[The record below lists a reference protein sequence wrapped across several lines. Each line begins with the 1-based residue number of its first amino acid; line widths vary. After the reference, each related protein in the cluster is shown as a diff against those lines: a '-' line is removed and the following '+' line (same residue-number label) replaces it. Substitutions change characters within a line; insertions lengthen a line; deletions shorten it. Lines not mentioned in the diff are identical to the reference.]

1 LTLINSKI
9 HFILLAGG
17 DSLRFSSNSNKL
29 LAKFKNKNLIIHNI
43 EFLKELKFKKITL
56 VINNTKNADISNFI
70 DLEIIKGGKTRSE
83 SVKNALDKSKIRS
96 KYVLIHDVARPLNSK
111 KLINNIIKNLIE
123 KKYDCVVPYSKCTD
137 TIVVNHKN
145 LDRENIKL
153 IKTPQGFI
161 KKKIIYL
168 HNKYNK
174 KKLTD
179 DSQLFRYDNEN
190 YKIKYLLQ
198 NEINI
203 KITYKDELNS
213 LNKLISNNNILVGI
227 GYDIHKTIM
236 TNKNNLIRIGGV
248 NIKSKIKV
256 ISHSDGDVVLHA
268 ITDSILG
275 ALSQRD
281 IGTYFPNT
289 KRNLN
294 RNSIDFLNY
303 ALKKMTSK
311 KMMINNID
319 IMIVSEKPK
328 INPHFDKIINS
339 MSKLLKT
346 DKNNLTI
353 KATTNEK
360 SGLIG
365 RGNFIACWS
374 NVSLKVI

>member
-1 LTLINSKI
+1 MTLINSKI

-29 LAKFKNKNLIIHNI
+29 LAKFKNKNLLIHNI

-123 KKYDCVVPYSKCTD
+123 KKYDCVVPYCKCTD

-145 LDRENIKL
+145 IDRENIKL

-179 DSQLFRYDNEN
+179 DSQLFRYDNKN

-203 KITYKDELNS
+203 KITYRDELNS
-213 LNKLISNNNILVGI
+213 LNKLISNNILVGI
-227 GYDIHKTIM
+227 GYDIHKTII

-346 DKNNLTI
+346 DMNNLTI

>member
-17 DSLRFSSNSNKL
+17 DSLRFSSNTNKL
-29 LAKFKNKNLIIHNI
+29 LAKFKNKNLLTHNI
-43 EFLKELKFKKITL
+43 DFLKELKFKKITV
-56 VINNTKNADISNFI
+56 VINTIKKANISNFE

-83 SVKNALDKSKIRS
+83 SVKNALNKSKFKS
-96 KYVLIHDVARPLNSK
+96 KYVLIHDAARPLNSQK
-111 KLINNIIKNLIE
+111 IINNIIKNLIE
-123 KKYDCVVPYSKCTD
+123 KQYDCVVPFSRCSD
-137 TIVVNHKN
+137 TVVVNHEN
-145 LDRENIKL
+145 LDRGKIKL

-161 KKKIIYL
+161 KNKIIYL
-168 HNKYNK
+168 HKRNNKN
-174 KKLTD
+174 KLTD
-179 DSQLFRYDNEN
+179 DSQLFRNERNN

-198 NEINI
+198 NEINF

-213 LNKLISNNNILVGI
+213 LNKLIRNNFLAGI
-227 GYDIHKTIM
+227 GYDIHKTKKTI
-236 TNKNNLIRIGGV
+236 KNNFVKLGGV
-248 NIKSKIKV
+248 KIKSKIKV

-303 ALKKMTSK
+303 ALKKMTLR
-311 KMMINNID
+311 KMLINNID
-319 IMIVSEKPK
+319 IMIVSEEPK
-328 INPHFDKIINS
+328 INPHFEIIIS
-339 MSKLLKT
+339 SLSKLLKT
-346 DKNNLTI
+346 DKKNITI

-365 RGNFIACWS
+365 SGDFIACWS
-374 NVSLKVI
+374 SVSLRAN

>member
-29 LAKFKNKNLIIHNI
+29 LAKFKNKNLLVHNI

-83 SVKNALDKSKIRS
+83 SVKNALDTSKIRS
-96 KYVLIHDVARPLNSK
+96 KYVLIHDAARPLNSK

-123 KKYDCVVPYSKCTD
+123 KKYDCVVPYSNCTD

-179 DSQLFRYDNEN
+179 DSQLFRYDNNN

-203 KITYKDELNS
+203 KITYRDELNS
-213 LNKLISNNNILVGI
+213 LNKLISNNILVGI
-227 GYDIHKTIM
+227 GYDIHKTVM
-236 TNKNNLIRIGGV
+236 TNKNNLIRIGGA

-339 MSKLLKT
+339 ISKLLKT

>member
-1 LTLINSKI
+1 MTLINSKI

-29 LAKFKNKNLIIHNI
+29 LAKFKNKNLLVHNI

-83 SVKNALDKSKIRS
+83 SVKNALDTSKIRS
-96 KYVLIHDVARPLNSK
+96 KYVLIHDAARPLNSK

-123 KKYDCVVPYSKCTD
+123 KKYDCVVPYSNCTD

-179 DSQLFRYDNEN
+179 DSQLFRYDNNN

-203 KITYKDELNS
+203 KITYRDELNS
-213 LNKLISNNNILVGI
+213 LNKLISNNTLVGI

-236 TNKNNLIRIGGV
+236 TNKNNLIRIGGA

-339 MSKLLKT
+339 ISKLLKT

-365 RGNFIACWS
+365 SGNFIACWS